1 MKTVFFSLVIFY
13 CLCGLISYGQAAD
26 PSMVLYLPMDE
37 NEGDTAYDL
46 SEYKNDAALKGK
58 AKWAPGKYESGV
70 ELGTSNYLEVK
81 DSDSLDITDALTI
94 SCWVR
99 IMGLTGDN
107 QSGIEKGAA
116 WAVGEYN
123 LLPEYGGGVLLQ
135 IFDLPEACND
145 DAIAGSIV
153 DQEWHYVTGTWDGK
167 TIIIYIDGEES
178 RTMACKGKLGTNN
191 DSLYIGCRGGS
202 GRWVDGFMDEIK
214 IYNRALSVDEIKV
227 DMETPRANLAV
238 DVVGKLAVTWGN
250 LKVDF

>member
-1 MKTVFFSLVIFY
+1 MKTVFFILVIFY
-13 CLCGLISYGQAAD
+13 CLCGLIFYGQAAD

-46 SEYKNDAALKGK
+46 SEYNNDATLKGK
-58 AKWAPGKYESGV
+58 AKWTTGKFESGV

-81 DSDSLDITDALTI
+81 DSDSLDLTDALTI
-94 SCWVR
+94 SCWIK
-99 IMGLTGDN
+99 IMGVTGDH

-116 WAVGEYN
+116 WASGEYN
-123 LLPEYGGGVLLQ
+123 LLPEYGGGVILQ
-135 IFDLPEACND
+135 MFDLPEACND
-145 DAIAGSIV
+145 DAIAGSVV
-153 DQEWHYVTGTWDGK
+153 DQEWHYITGAWDGK
-167 TIIIYIDGEES
+167 TIMIYIDGEES

-202 GRWVDGFMDEIK
+202 QRWVNGFIDEIK

-238 DVVGKLAVTWGN
+238 DTIDKLAVTWGN
-250 LKVDF
+250 LKAGF